1 MVKSSTVVIT
11 LLVAMAAAAPI
22 PVGLP
27 CYIRSSSSV
36 LTDSSKLQ
44 IGAKNTPSH
53 LNDNKPRLESPTLGN
68 LLLNPEIFKSFKF
81 SGLVEPVGDAL
92 ANPPQLV
99 PLPS

>member
-22 PVGLP
+22 P
-27 CYIRSSSSV
+27 
-36 LTDSSKLQ
+36 

-92 ANPPQLV
+92 ANPPTLPPLPTLPTLPTLV